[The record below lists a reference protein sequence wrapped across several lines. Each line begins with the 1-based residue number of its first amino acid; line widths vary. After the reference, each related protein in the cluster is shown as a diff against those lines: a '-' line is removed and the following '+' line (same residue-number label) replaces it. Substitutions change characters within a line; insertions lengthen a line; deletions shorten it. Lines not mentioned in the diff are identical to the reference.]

1 MCCPSSVASD
11 VQCFKVID
19 FTKWLHSVL
28 FAISVQMF
36 QFHCHHARLNV
47 CYTIRNLLVMQWLF
61 NFSVYLIMDRRVL
74 LRQECVWNET
84 GGSAQWWRKWQQVS
98 CSRHWDAEANYY
110 RGVWGNVIMS
120 PTISS
125 MRQCHHEPICIMY
138 EAMSSWAQLYLVW
151 GNVIMSP
158 SISCIAFQFSTKLL
172 GFIVFIKVFARAVGH
187 NTVQK

>member
-28 FAISVQMF
+28 FATSVQMF
-36 QFHCHHARLNV
+36 QFDCRHARLNV

-84 GGSAQWWRKWQQVS
+84 GGSAQWWRKWQ
-98 CSRHWDAEANYY
+98 
-110 RGVWGNVIMS
+110 WGSLCWTDTV
-120 PTISS
+120 
-125 MRQCHHEPICIMY
+125 
-138 EAMSSWAQLYLVW
+138 
-151 GNVIMSP
+151 
-158 SISCIAFQFSTKLL
+158 
-172 GFIVFIKVFARAVGH
+172 VGH
-187 NTVQK
+187 VQWILERAGWGEYTRPLQQAPTYDKSLPKRRGKSGENLRTYYKKVSPQG